1 MKFRVI
7 FFILIFIILGT
18 SGVSTAFEL
27 NKISEFSKSEIY
39 DQSNK
44 NLIIKDNY
52 LYSVNRRSFKIFEI
66 QDNTISLITDFNMQ
80 GRLRYLSLKDN
91 FAYIATWGRTS
102 RLYRI
107 DISNVFSPIIT
118 DTLFYLGNYANFI
131 DGNNVFVNELMPDW
145 TWRVHVYDNESF
157 QEITVFDVPH
167 EIWPMKHVN

>member
-7 FFILIFIILGT
+7 FFIPIFIILGT

-27 NKISEFSKSEIY
+27 KKISEFSKSEIY
-39 DQSNK
+39 DRSN
-44 NLIIKDNY
+44 NILVIKDNY

-66 QDNTISLITDFNMQ
+66 QDNTISLITNFNMQ

-91 FAYIATWGRTS
+91 FAYVATWGITS

-118 DTLFYLGNYANFI
+118 DTLHYLGNYANFI
-131 DGNNVFVNELMPDW
+131 DGNNVFVHELMPDW

-167 EIWPMKHVN
+167 ELWPMKHVN